1 LEDLPQ
7 HGPPSAH
14 FSAENKHKAKML
26 EEIASSRFGFW
37 IVALIMAAVD
47 ASFLLKPGKFAFSI
61 TRANQVRL
69 RISSSPFTIRNRELA
84 SSFLSF
90 PFQLFFI
97 SDIDALERTARETF
111 TALSR
116 MRRLSRQTMII
127 SVLSAIAMVLLILGP
142 CAAGLFGV
150 QKSILVFFLPLYGL
164 AMATSALLWR
174 RRRRFGFSNSK
185 ALKISAEIILC
196 PVLLVNISKRISLA
210 QKSELNTFRLAS
222 LSRSPVQTMAAIR
235 ENIRFHNGD

>member
-1 LEDLPQ
+1 
-7 HGPPSAH
+7 
-14 FSAENKHKAKML
+14 ML

-37 IVALIMAAVD
+37 IVALIMAAID

-61 TRANQVRL
+61 SRENQVRL
-69 RISSSPFTIRNRELA
+69 RISSSPFTIRNKELA

-97 SDIDALERTARETF
+97 SDIDALEQTARETF

-127 SVLSAIAMVLLILGP
+127 SVLSAISMALLILGP

-150 QKSILVFFLPLYGL
+150 QRSILVFFLPLYGL
-164 AMATSALLWR
+164 AIATSTVLWR
-174 RRRRFGFSNSK
+174 RRRRFDLSNNTV
-185 ALKISAEIILC
+185 LKISAEVILC
-196 PVLLVNISKRISLA
+196 PVLLVNITKRISLA

-222 LSRSPVQTMAAIR
+222 LSCSPAQTMAAIR

>member
-7 HGPPSAH
+7 HGLPSAH

-26 EEIASSRFGFW
+26 AEIASSRFGFW
-37 IVALIMAAVD
+37 IAALIMAAID

-61 TRANQVRL
+61 SPANQVRL

-111 TALSR
+111 SALSR

-127 SVLSAIAMVLLILGP
+127 SVLSAISMVLLILGP

-150 QKSILVFFLPLYGL
+150 QLSILVFFLPLYGL
-164 AMATSALLWR
+164 AIATSAVLWK
-174 RRRRFGFSNSK
+174 RRRRFGLSNNK

-196 PVLLVNISKRISLA
+196 PVLLVNIFKRISLA
-210 QKSELNTFRLAS
+210 QKSELNTLQLAS
-222 LSRSPVQTMAAIR
+222 LSSSPVETAASIR
-235 ENIRFHNGD
+235 ENIRYHNGD

>member
-1 LEDLPQ
+1 
-7 HGPPSAH
+7 
-14 FSAENKHKAKML
+14 ML

-61 TRANQVRL
+61 SPTNQVRL
-69 RISSSPFTIRNRELA
+69 RISASPFTIRNKELS

-97 SDIDALERTARETF
+97 SDVDALERTARETF
-111 TALSR
+111 NTLSR
-116 MRRLSRQTMII
+116 MRRLSRQTKII
-127 SVLSAIAMVLLILGP
+127 SVLSAIAMVLLVLGP
-142 CAAGLFGV
+142 CAAVFFGV
-150 QKSILVFFLPLYGL
+150 QRSILVFFLPLYGL
-164 AMATSALLWR
+164 AVATSALLWR
-174 RRRRFGFSNSK
+174 RRRRFGLSNSK
-185 ALKISAEIILC
+185 VLILSTEIIFC

-222 LSRSPVQTMAAIR
+222 LSRSPVHTMAAIR
-235 ENIRFHNGD
+235 ENIRYHNGD

>member
-1 LEDLPQ
+1 MGCHPHIFQ
-7 HGPPSAH
+7 QKTSM
-14 FSAENKHKAKML
+14 KML

-37 IVALIMAAVD
+37 IAALIMAAID

-61 TRANQVRL
+61 SPANQVRL

-127 SVLSAIAMVLLILGP
+127 SVLSAISMVLLVLGP

-150 QKSILVFFLPLYGL
+150 QLSILVFFLPLYGL
-164 AMATSALLWR
+164 AIATAAVLWK
-174 RRRRFGFSNSK
+174 RRRRFGLSNNK

-196 PVLLVNISKRISLA
+196 PVLLVNIFKRISLA
-210 QKSELNTFRLAS
+210 QKSELNTLKLAS
-222 LSRSPVQTMAAIR
+222 LSWSPVETAAAIR
-235 ENIRFHNGD
+235 ENIRYHNGD

>member
-1 LEDLPQ
+1 MGGGPQ
-7 HGPPSAH
+7 FIQQKTSI
-14 FSAENKHKAKML
+14 KAKML
-26 EEIASSRFGFW
+26 EEFASSRFGFW

-61 TRANQVRL
+61 TRSNQVRL

-97 SDIDALERTARETF
+97 SDIDALEQTTRETF
-111 TALSR
+111 NAMSR

-127 SVLSAIAMVLLILGP
+127 SVLSAIAMALLVLGP

-150 QKSILVFFLPLYGL
+150 QQSILVFFLPLYGL
-164 AMATSALLWR
+164 AIATSALLWR

-185 ALKISAEIILC
+185 VLRISAEIILC
-196 PVLLVNISKRISLA
+196 PVLLVNIFKRISLA

-222 LSRSPVQTMAAIR
+222 LSCSPVQTMAAIR
-235 ENIRFHNGD
+235 ENIRYHNGD

>member
-7 HGPPSAH
+7 HGRPSAL
-14 FSAENKHKAKML
+14 FSAENTLKAKML

-61 TRANQVRL
+61 SRANQVRL

-97 SDIDALERTARETF
+97 SDIDAVERTARETF
-111 TALSR
+111 NALSR
-116 MRRLSRQTMII
+116 MRRLSRQNTIF
-127 SVLSAIAMVLLILGP
+127 SALSAIAMFLLVLGP
-142 CAAGLFGV
+142 CAAAILGV
-150 QKSILVFFLPLYGL
+150 QLSIMVFFPPLYGL
-164 AMATSALLWR
+164 AIASSMLLWR
-174 RRRRFGFSNSK
+174 RRRRFGFSKSTVI
-185 ALKISAEIILC
+185 KISAEIIFC
-196 PVLLVNISKRISLA
+196 PVLLVNIFKRISLA

-222 LSRSPVQTMAAIR
+222 LSNSPVQTVAAIR
-235 ENIRFHNGD
+235 ENIGYHNGD